1 MKINMWRHIAY
12 FEIQQGFKKVSVWV
26 YFLIFFALAFLI
38 ANVLGGAFTGAS
50 IVLGNQGTNINSPLL
65 IAELQT
71 VFTIFGVLI
80 CAAIFGNAGYRDYEV
95 NMHPL
100 LFTKPIKP
108 SNYFFGRFTG
118 AFILSL
124 FVQLGITF
132 GLLIGFLMPYLD
144 QDAIGV
150 LRLDAYLQP
159 MFIMVM
165 PNIFLVGSILFT
177 LAVLSRRMLPT
188 YLASVVL
195 LFGYLT
201 SSNLTSDIE
210 TRWIAALLDPFGG
223 EAVSELVRYWTPSE
237 RDNLLIPLGKWLLLN
252 RIIWLFVGVVFFWI
266 GLWKFHFS
274 HEGGFFNKK
283 MQEDAGGIADE
294 KSDTELGYSSIKPV
308 FNSSTKWL
316 QFITQLKIELKRAF
330 RDPYFLAIAGTA
342 AGFLLLNQSAIGKM
356 YGVNTLPVTYEVLSV
371 LSGSFALFMLI
382 IITFYSGQIIWKE
395 RELRADQ
402 IIDSLP
408 VPNWIPMISKLVALM
423 VLPGIMLLVLMV
435 VGIGIQTWRGF
446 FDYEVLLYLK
456 KLFILDWTR
465 YMLLCVLAFTIQVI
479 VNHKYLGH
487 FMMILY
493 FMFGIFAGQ
502 LGLNHT
508 LYYFGSGSGAPY
520 SDMNS
525 YTPYVIRLISYKL
538 YWISFAAIITILS
551 NLFWAR
557 GTSLE
562 IRSRLFMAKIRMNKY
577 TGIGLSIFSFLFII
591 VGSFIFY
598 NTNILNEYH
607 RPKYYEK
614 RSADYEK
621 KYKKYKNRLLPKI
634 TSVKGEVHLFPSAS
648 RVQFSGTY
656 GMKNKTGIMIDTVH
670 SNFSTNF
677 PYSKYEW
684 SIDNELVERD
694 SIFGWDM
701 YVFNPPI
708 MPGDEF
714 FLEFAGER
722 KRKGFSNSGVD
733 MTVVENGTLIFSSQ
747 ILPTFG
753 YDPDRELRQKRT
765 RKKYDL
771 NEKKDPMPNYNDAEG
786 LKNGILGDDA
796 DWVDYE
802 MIVSTEEDQIAI
814 TPGYLQDEWNENGR
828 RHFHYKMD
836 QPIHNL
842 FAFVSGRYA
851 VKKELW
857 NGINL
862 EILHHPKHDYNLE
875 NMMTGMKK
883 SIEYYSELY
892 GPYPYRQCRIIEFP
906 RYSAFAVSFPNTIPF
921 SEAIGFVMDVDP
933 EDPEDLD
940 MPFWVTAHEMGHQW
954 WPHQVSGGNVQGS
967 AFLSEG
973 LSEYSAVALLA
984 KEKGEKQ
991 LRKFLKYELDK
1002 YLMGR
1007 AMESKF
1013 EPTIVQTEGQQY
1025 IHYNKAGLVMYT
1037 LSDFIGPSRFN
1048 KALRSFINRFR
1059 YQSEPYAN
1067 IGTFVETI
1075 KESTPENLKYLIED
1089 TFEKITLYK
1098 NKAKDASAI
1107 KNGDGTYSVTFTVE
1121 AKKVYSDSV
1130 GIETPA
1136 ILNDWLEVGIL
1147 GDTEVNGVEQEVPI
1161 YIEKVMIKDSLS
1173 TFTFIVDQKP
1183 TKAGIDPMNKF
1194 IDRDIDDNMIRVELK
1209 SSIDK

>member
-1 MKINMWRHIAY
+1 MWKQIAH
-12 FEIQQGFKKVSVWV
+12 FELQQGFKKVSVWV

-38 ANVLGGAFTGAS
+38 ANILGGAFTGAS
-50 IVLGNQGTNINSPLL
+50 IVIGNQGTNINSPLL

-80 CAAIFGNAGYRDYEV
+80 CAAIFGNAGYRDYET
-95 NMHPL
+95 NMYPL
-100 LFTKPIKP
+100 FFTKPVKP
-108 SNYFFGRFTG
+108 SSYFFGRFAG
-118 AFILSL
+118 AFTLSL
-124 FVQLGITF
+124 FIQLGITF

-159 MFIMVM
+159 MIVMVM
-165 PNIFLVGSILFT
+165 PNIFLVGAILFS
-177 LAVLSRRMLPT
+177 LAILSRRMLPT

-210 TRWIAALLDPFGG
+210 TRWIATLLDPFGG
-223 EAVSELVRYWTPSE
+223 EAISELVRYWTPSE
-237 RDNLLIPLGKWLLLN
+237 RDTLLIPLGKWLVLN
-252 RIIWLFVGVVFFWI
+252 RIIWIAVGAIFFGM
-266 GLWKFHFS
+266 GLWRFS
-274 HEGGFFNKK
+274 FAHEGGLFNRKLK
-283 MQEDAGGIADE
+283 EDIEDAADGHPE
-294 KSDTELGYSSIKPV
+294 SDLGYRKKIKPV
-308 FNSSTKWL
+308 FNPSTKWL
-316 QFITQLKIELKRAF
+316 QFKTQLSIEVKRAF

-408 VPNWIPMISKLVALM
+408 VPSWIPMISKLVALI

-435 VGIGIQTWRGF
+435 VGIGIQTWREF
-446 FDYEVLLYLK
+446 FDYEILLYLK

-487 FMMILY
+487 FLMILY

-525 YTPYVIRLISYKL
+525 FTPYILRLISYKA
-538 YWISFAAIITILS
+538 YWISFAVLITIMS
-551 NLFWAR
+551 NLMWTR
-557 GTSLE
+557 GTSQE
-562 IRSRLFMAKIRMNKY
+562 IRSRLSMAKTRMNKY
-577 TGIGLSIFSFLFII
+577 TVYGLSFFAALFII
-591 VGSFIFY
+591 MGSYIFY
-598 NTNILNEYH
+598 NTNVLNEYH
-607 RPKYYEK
+607 RPKYYEQ

-621 KYKKYKNRLLPKI
+621 KYKKYKNRTLPKI
-634 TSVKGEVHLFPSAS
+634 TSVKGEVHLFPSDS
-648 RVQFSGTY
+648 RVEFSGVY
-656 GMKNKTGIMIDTVH
+656 GMKNKTGSVIDTIH
-670 SNFSTNF
+670 SNFSANF
-677 PYSKYEW
+677 PYEKYDW
-684 SIDNELVERD
+684 SINNQLVERD

-714 FLEFAGER
+714 FLEFSGQR

-765 RKKYDL
+765 RKKYGLDG
-771 NEKKDPMPNYNDAEG
+771 EKDPMPVYNDPEG

-796 DWVDYE
+796 DWVNYE
-802 MIVSTEEDQIAI
+802 MIMSTDADQIAI
-814 TPGYLQDEWNENGR
+814 TPGYLQKEWSENGR
-828 RHFHYKMD
+828 KYFHYKMD
-836 QPIHNL
+836 KPIHNL
-842 FAFVSGRYA
+842 FAFVSGKYA
-851 VKKELW
+851 VMKEVW
-857 NGINL
+857 GGIDL
-862 EILHHPKHDYNLE
+862 EILYHPKHDYNLKT
-875 NMMTGMKK
+875 MMDGMKK

-921 SEAIGFVMDVDP
+921 SEAIGFVMDVDL

-954 WPHQVSGGNVQGS
+954 WPHQVAGGNVQGS

-973 LSEYSAVALLA
+973 LSEYSAVSLLA

-1037 LSDFIGPSRFN
+1037 LSDFLGRSRFN
-1048 KALRSFINRFR
+1048 KALRDFIDRFR

-1067 IGTFVETI
+1067 IGTFVKTI
-1075 KESTPENLKYLIED
+1075 KENSPENLKYLIED

-1107 KNGDGTYSVTFTVE
+1107 KNEDGTYSVTFTVE
-1121 AKKVYSDSV
+1121 AEKVYSDSL
-1130 GIETPA
+1130 GNETPTN
-1136 ILNDWLEVGIL
+1136 INDWLEVGIL
-1147 GDTEVNGVEQEVPI
+1147 GDIELDGLKQEAPI
-1161 YIEKVMIKDSLS
+1161 YVEKVMIKDSLS
-1173 TFTFIVDQKP
+1173 TYTFVVDQKP

-1194 IDRDIDDNMIRVELK
+1194 VDRDIKDNMVRVQLK
-1209 SSIDK
+1209 SFLEED